1 MSKERSTIYTMG
13 ENAMTMRW
21 GGGVSV
27 GDADLDG
34 DGRGIALI
42 HVSRCGWRGLFSA
55 HASDLRAIAAQMLE
69 AADECDALEAERL

>member
-27 GDADLDG
+27 GGTDLDV
-34 DGRGIALI
+34 DGRGFAHVHFFNRGFSGLIA
-42 HVSRCGWRGLFSA
+42 A
-55 HASDLRAIAAQMLE
+55 NTSDLRAIAAQMLE
-69 AADECDALEAERL
+69 AADECDALEATKR